1 MSQNKKNKE
10 FKIGVLVLGC
20 IALLYFGINFLK
32 GINVFE
38 KNESYY
44 AVYSDVNMLAPSYPV
59 IYNGLKVGLVK
70 DVFIDENNP
79 DRIIV
84 EFIVRNN
91 DLQIPKGTVAKIQ
104 SPGILGTKFI
114 NLILGQS
121 NEISTPGD
129 TLDSDVEIDLQAQ
142 LAPMKTK
149 AEELVNSIDEVITN
163 LNKIFADEGADG
175 IPQMFTSLGAILDN
189 LETSSKSLNGMIFEN
204 RPQIKSMM
212 SSADSLMFTL
222 NNNSDYL
229 TSIIKNFESISDSL
243 AQVNVKQTMD
253 QVESA
258 LSHFSGILD
267 EIENGDGS
275 MAQLLNSDLMH
286 KELVETNEELQLLLN
301 DMRENPGRYVQV
313 SVFGKRQRTKY
324 SKKELKQLKLLI
336 EDAIN
341 EKETE

>member
-1 MSQNKKNKE
+1 MSQNKNKE
-10 FKIGVLVLGC
+10 FKIGVLVLVC

-32 GINVFE
+32 GINIFQ

-44 AVYSDVNMLAPSYPV
+44 AVYTDVDMLAPSYPV

-70 DVFIDENNP
+70 DVFIDENNS

-84 EFIVRNN
+84 EFIVRNR
-91 DLQIPKGTVAKIQ
+91 DLELPKGTVAKIQ
-104 SPGILGTKFI
+104 SPGLLGTKYI
-114 NLILGQS
+114 NLILGKS
-121 NEISTPGD
+121 NSICTPGD

-142 LAPMKTK
+142 LQPMKTK
-149 AEELVNSIDEVITN
+149 AEELVKSIDEVITN

-175 IPQMFTSLGAILDN
+175 IPQMFTSISATLDN
-189 LETSSKSLNGMIFEN
+189 LESSSKSLNGMIVEN
-204 RPQIKSMM
+204 RPQLKSMM
-212 SSADSLMFTL
+212 TSADSLMFTL
-222 NNNSDYL
+222 NSNSDYL
-229 TSIIKNFESISDSL
+229 TSIIRNFEAISDSI
-243 AQVNVKQTMD
+243 AKVNVKETMA

-258 LSHFSGILD
+258 LGHFSGILD

-275 MAQLLNSDLMH
+275 MAKLLNSDEMH
-286 KELVETNEELQLLLN
+286 RELVETNQELQLLLD

-324 SKKELKQLKLLI
+324 SKKELKQLKILI
-336 EDAIN
+336 DEAIN